1 MKEKIFF
8 SIDPVLFTLDEDKD
22 LKVLLIEQQ
31 QEPFAKMMRL
41 PGGVIDLTEH
51 TNIDQAAYDIL
62 SSKTSTQASYF
73 EQLKTYGNNTRD
85 PRGWTVS
92 TSYIGI
98 TDQYDK
104 TMGWVSVK
112 DIDSMELA
120 FDHKQIIIDA
130 VDRLKNKVNYS
141 LIPAHFLGQE
151 FTMSELKKVY
161 EVILQ
166 EKIDKSSFIKKIRET
181 NAIEPIEGKFVTGDF
196 RPAQVW
202 RIKQMHH
209 FNRNLKNKI

>member
-8 SIDPVLFTLDEDKD
+8 SIDPVLFTLDENND
-22 LKVLLIEQQ
+22 LKVLLIEQT
-31 QEPFAKMMRL
+31 QEPFANMMRL
-41 PGGVIDLTEH
+41 PGGVIDLEEH
-51 TNIDQAAYDIL
+51 SSIDQAAYDIL
-62 SSKTSTQASYF
+62 SSKTSLQASYF
-73 EQLKTYGNNTRD
+73 EQLKTYGNNSRD

-98 TDQYDK
+98 TDNYDS

-112 DIDSMELA
+112 DIGSMDLA

-161 EVILQ
+161 EAILE
-166 EKIDKSSFIKKIRET
+166 EKIDKSSFIKKMRET